1 MGYQSRSF
9 LSVNIITKEGH
20 SLTTVP
26 RPISKPTAPKKFD
39 SNNQLLTLLII
50 ISLYNLMALTIIL
63 LNFTELKTIAAL
75 GVYTILDISIH
86 PFNINL
92 HIGQK

>member
-1 MGYQSRSF
+1 M
-9 LSVNIITKEGH
+9 
-20 SLTTVP
+20 TTVP

>member
-1 MGYQSRSF
+1 
-9 LSVNIITKEGH
+9 
-20 SLTTVP
+20 
-26 RPISKPTAPKKFD
+26 
-39 SNNQLLTLLII
+39 
-50 ISLYNLMALTIIL
+50 MALTIIL